1 MSKGSS
7 YWGTATGK
15 IGNTVVRV
23 RKGVRVEAAYQPN
36 VSNPRSSGQVVQR
49 GKFSDAVGFY
59 KRAMSNFFKMAFE
72 DKKTN
77 ETDFNAFMRH
87 NVSRGYVYS
96 RQMVTGGEGA
106 LPYIGKWL
114 MSFGSLYNLPVAAS
128 GVNELRPSFIE
139 GVQSDTQTLGAVWTN
154 LVNSG
159 KLQTGDIVTIVRI
172 ATDADSAAAD
182 EYLDET
188 LGQIPGFT
196 YSGVL
201 PVGVPP
207 VWKVSQY
214 IVDTTS
220 EELLK
225 NQAWIKSVTDGAS
238 SSHWKFNFEDLGLTS
253 GSGATAVAAAVIVTR
268 KTSSGLLCST
278 TPLVW
283 NQIGEDMMTAMA
295 TDNWL
300 QGQRKAWSSQNVILA
315 GALV

>member
-36 VSNPRSSGQVVQR
+36 VANPRSNGQVVQR

-59 KRAMSNFFKMAFE
+59 KRAMANFFKMAFE
-72 DKKTN
+72 DRKTN

-87 NVSRGYVYS
+87 NISRGYVYS
-96 RQMVTGGEGA
+96 KQMVTGGEGS

-114 MSFGSLYNLPVAAS
+114 MSFGSLYNLPIDAS
-128 GVNELRPSFIE
+128 GTHELRPAFIE
-139 GVQSDTQTLGAVWTN
+139 GVISDNTTLGSVWAN
-154 LVNSG
+154 LVNKG
-159 KLQTGDIVTIVRI
+159 YLQNGDIMTIVRI
-172 ATDADSAAAD
+172 ATDADSAASD
-182 EYLDET
+182 EYLDEK

-196 YSGVL
+196 YSGQL

-214 IVDTTS
+214 IVDTNS
-220 EELLK
+220 AVLLK
-225 NQAWIKSVTDGAS
+225 DQTWIKSVVAGPS
-238 SSHWKFNFEDLGLTS
+238 ENYLKFNFEDLGLSTET
-253 GSGATAVAAAVIVTR
+253 TAVAAAVIITR
-268 KTSSGLLCST
+268 KTANGLLCST

-283 NQIGEDMMTAMA
+283 NKKGEAMMTAMA
-295 TDNWL
+295 TNEWIE
-300 QGQRKAWSSQNVILA
+300 GQRKAWSSQNVILA

>member
-23 RKGVRVEAAYQPN
+23 RKGVRVESAYQPN

-59 KRAMSNFFKMAFE
+59 KRAMANFFRMAFE

-87 NVSRGYVYS
+87 NVSRAYVYS
-96 RQMVTGGEGA
+96 RQMVTGGQGA

-114 MSFGSLYNLPVAAS
+114 LSYGSLDNLPIVSEAS
-128 GVNELRPSFIE
+128 GLIVTDWLPEQERDTATMGNMFAGWIASGL
-139 GVQSDTQTLGAVWTN
+139 VQE
-154 LVNSG
+154 
-159 KLQTGDIVTIVRI
+159 GDILTVVRI
-172 ATDADSAAAD
+172 LSSADGAGYD
-182 EYLDET
+182 EYTDEA
-188 LGQIPGFT
+188 LGLLPGFT
-196 YSGVL
+196 YTGTLDEGIAPRWSVD
-201 PVGVPP
+201 
-207 VWKVSQY
+207 QY
-214 IVDTTS
+214 I
-220 EELLK
+220 
-225 NQAWIKSVTDGAS
+225 IKSDSAELIKSQRWITLPTDGNATINFTDMGIAS
-238 SSHWKFNFEDLGLTS
+238 VDS
-253 GSGATAVAAAVIVTR
+253 ARAAAAIITR
-268 KTSSGLLCST
+268 KTANGLLCST

-283 NQIGEDMMTAMA
+283 NKTAETMMEQMG

-300 QGQRKAWSSQNVILA
+300 EGQRKAWSAQNVILA

>member
-23 RKGVRVEAAYQPN
+23 RKGVRVESAYQPN
-36 VSNPRSSGQVVQR
+36 VKNPRSNSQVVQR

-59 KRAMSNFFKMAFE
+59 KRAMANFFKMAFE
-72 DKKTN
+72 DRKTN

-87 NVSRGYVYS
+87 NVSRAYVYS

-114 MSFGSLYNLPVAAS
+114 MSFGSLPNLPVAAS
-128 GVNELRPSFIE
+128 GTHELRPSFIE
-139 GVQSDTQTLGAVWTN
+139 GVQSDTQTLGAVWTK
-154 LVNSG
+154 LVNAG
-159 KLQTGDIVTIVRI
+159 QLQNGDIVTIVRI
-172 ATDADSAAAD
+172 ATDADNAAAD

-196 YSGVL
+196 YAGIL

-220 EELLK
+220 EDLLK
-225 NQAWIKSVTDGAS
+225 NQAWIQSVTDGAS
-238 SSHWKFNFEDLGLTS
+238 SSHWAFKFNDLGLTTE
-253 GSGATAVAAAVIVTR
+253 GLTAVAAAVIVTR

-283 NQIGEDMMTAMA
+283 NKKGEDMMTAMG
-295 TDNWL
+295 TDEWI

>member
-23 RKGVRVEAAYQPN
+23 RKGVRVESAYQPN
-36 VSNPRSSGQVVQR
+36 VKNPRSNGQVVQR

-59 KRAMSNFFKMAFE
+59 KRAMANFFRMAFE

-87 NVSRGYVYS
+87 NVSRAYVYS
-96 RQMVTGGEGA
+96 RQMVKGGEGS

-114 MSFGSLYNLPVAAS
+114 MSYGSLPNLPISAD
-128 GVNELRPSFIE
+128 G
-139 GVQSDTQTLGAVWTN
+139 
-154 LVNSG
+154 
-159 KLQTGDIVTIVRI
+159 TGDLILDFVTPSDNLKMGEVWGQLIEAGELQNGDIMTVVRI
-172 ATDADSAAAD
+172 ATDADNAGAD
-182 EYLDET
+182 EYLDAL

-196 YSGVL
+196 YAGLL
-201 PVGVPP
+201 PAGVPP
-207 VWKVSQY
+207 KWVVDQY
-214 IVDTTS
+214 VVDTTS
-220 EELLK
+220 VDLVA
-225 NQAWIKSVTDGAS
+225 NQNWVSTKDTKFKIDFS
-238 SSHWKFNFEDLGLTS
+238 SMGINNPT
-253 GSGATAVAAAVIVTR
+253 TACAAAVIISR
-268 KTSSGLLCST
+268 MTSSGLLCST

-283 NQIGEDMMTAMA
+283 NKVGDTMMTAMG
-295 TDNWL
+295 TDEWL

>member
-36 VSNPRSSGQVVQR
+36 VSNPRSGGQVVQR
-49 GKFSDAVGFY
+49 GKFADAVGFY
-59 KRAMSNFFKMAFE
+59 KRAMANFFKMAFE

-114 MSFGSLYNLPVAAS
+114 LTYGSLYSPEVKSSDS
-128 GVNELRPSFIE
+128 GITAIVLAGGSE
-139 GVQSDTQTLGAVWTN
+139 DTMGGIFTEWIGAG
-154 LVNSG
+154 LA
-159 KLQTGDIVTIVRI
+159 QEGDILTIVRVM
-172 ATDADSAAAD
+172 TSADGAGAD
-182 EYLDET
+182 EYSDEA
-188 LGQIPGFT
+188 LGLLPGFT
-196 YSGVL
+196 YTDALPAGV
-201 PVGVPP
+201 GP
-207 VWKVSQY
+207 VWRVNQY
-214 IVDTTS
+214 VIDT
-220 EELLK
+220 K
-225 NQAWIKSVTDGAS
+225 NTLVLGQQPWYKDNTGLINFADMGKAATDSAR
-238 SSHWKFNFEDLGLTS
+238 
-253 GSGATAVAAAVIVTR
+253 AAAVIITR
-268 KTSSGLLCST
+268 KTANGLLCST
-278 TPLVW
+278 SQLVW
-283 NQIGEDMMTAMA
+283 NKKGEDMMTTMA
-295 TDNWL
+295 TEEWL